1 MSKYIKYEFIVLY
14 GIYIYYFQISLTTLC
29 SGFSE
34 CQPPCTFNLIQT
46 ELYSNYM
53 VAVAIAED

>member
-1 MSKYIKYEFIVLY
+1 MNLLFYIEY
-14 GIYIYYFQISLTTLC
+14 IYIIFKFLLQRYVVVSVNA
-29 SGFSE
+29 S
-34 CQPPCTFNLIQT
+34 PPCTFNLIQT

>member
-14 GIYIYYFQISLTTLC
+14 RIYIYYFQISLTTLC

-34 CQPPCTFNLIQT
+34 CQPPCT
-46 ELYSNYM
+46 YSNYM